1 MASLKKSK
9 KSKKYS
15 KLKKNL
21 SLVPVE
27 PKAADSD
34 WWDSFFNPRNLEQ
47 AVGKTAEA
55 LGGRLGGV

>member
-1 MASLKKSK
+1 MASPKKSK
-9 KSKKYS
+9 KSKKDR

-34 WWDSFFNPRNLEQ
+34 WWDSFFNPRLEW
-47 AVGKTAEA
+47 T
-55 LGGRLGGV
+55 

>member
-1 MASLKKSK
+1 MASPKKSK
-9 KSKKYS
+9 KSKKDR

-34 WWDSFFNPRNLEQ
+34 WWDSFFNPSHTGWRGLDEGIVV
-47 AVGKTAEA
+47 VGTCMI
-55 LGGRLGGV
+55 